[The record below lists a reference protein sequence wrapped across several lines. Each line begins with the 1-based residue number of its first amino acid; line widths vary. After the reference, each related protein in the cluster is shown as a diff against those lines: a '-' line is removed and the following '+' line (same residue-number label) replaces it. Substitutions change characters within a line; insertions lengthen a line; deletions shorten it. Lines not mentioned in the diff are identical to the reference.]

1 MKRLFISLIC
11 VCILAVAFTT
21 VAFAADISKA
31 TVSIAEPVL
40 GEKPST
46 TATLPETASSYV
58 KSVEWKGNFDE
69 NGCFKAGEMYEV
81 HVDLGVK
88 KGLDK
93 IFVGNFKD
101 YTVNGY
107 PSGKLSYV
115 LNTKNVKM
123 ECILPY
129 VLDESGNKIMYDQL
143 HAAKCEVTWP
153 EVGEKPNTT
162 GICSTPYTKPEV
174 KVEWKGELDVNG
186 CFKAGVNYSAYVTV
200 EMDLSQGNRF
210 FVFADSTFTI
220 NGGKTYFYKYND
232 YKNPRPATSVTFYA
246 TFAKLKEPI
255 ASEEA
260 ITSVDA
266 FPIYVEYE
274 KAPSLSKDEPDSS
287 GKGSVAIDKTAYY
300 ATVEYDKPI
309 ADELYSWFTTTVTY
323 HAKGNY
329 SFAST
334 VKINEKDKNTGAVML
349 SFDKKTIVA
358 KFYNFVDIPE
368 DRKEELAKITPEMEE
383 YLLNHMYLGKYDTY
397 VAKGKIICP
406 PEANIANIYK
416 YPVIERCPISKG
428 LEDGDVI
435 YIKDLDFSDEIP
447 GVLGKWY
454 RIGDGFIPAACVE
467 ITEHVNYFEGAPG
480 TSKETP
486 FKFAGGDGSFENPY
500 LIENAEQLN
509 AMRKAPSKHY
519 KLIADIDLS
528 SWGNWVPIG
537 GTPAYGTL
545 GGDINEAH
553 YGGRAFTG
561 SLDGNGHVISGM
573 TIKIDSKELY
583 MAETGN
589 FRYYGLFGRLYT
601 GEASI
606 KNLGMINYTID
617 IKYNTLPA
625 MFDMYVGSIA
635 GDSTGSYLDNCYS
648 AGGRINIDLG
658 TVEKGY
664 GNGIH
669 HILVGGLIGEHTGDI
684 YRCYNTSN
692 ITVNTKNTIH
702 SEPHAGGIAGAC
714 IGGSQIR
721 ECYNTGDITVGFVHG
736 ESWTNSYAA
745 GIVSNAYM
753 YNIPGIYGYENTST
767 NSFYDC
773 YNTGD
778 ITANAVSGIVCYSGW
793 DVYAYRCYNTGK
805 LTGDSQSNLG
815 TDLIVSHVVG
825 RFAKIYTEANPNKYV
840 VGCATEGSTNVS
852 GDAWQKNSALGRP
865 TLKWNPD
872 EKVAKTSVT
881 QNAEVVVENVGTFTD
896 VKTSDWF
903 AESVQWAVDKKVTA
917 GTTSTTFSPD
927 DTCTRAQIITF
938 MFRANGSPKQT
949 GTNPFTDVKPTD
961 YYYESSIWAYNKG
974 MVSGTTFD
982 PHTPCTRGDTVIY
995 LWKNAGSPF
1004 VVWTTQFKDA
1014 HEIQGTA
1021 LISAVSWAF
1030 KNGITSG
1037 TSFNTFSPENICTRA
1052 QIVTFLYRAVNL

>member
-1 MKRLFISLIC
+1 MKKLFTFFFCICLI
-11 VCILAVAFTT
+11 AVVFTT
-21 VAFAADISKA
+21 AAFAADISKA
-31 TVSIAEPVL
+31 TVTIAEPVI
-40 GEKPST
+40 GEKPAT
-46 TATLPETASSYV
+46 TATVPETASSYV

-81 HVDLGVK
+81 HIDLGVK

-107 PSGKLSYV
+107 PSGNLSYV

-129 VLDESGNKIMYDQL
+129 VLDENGNKIMYDQL
-143 HAAKCEVTWP
+143 HNAKCKITAP
-153 EVGEKPNTT
+153 EVGAKPITT
-162 GICSTPYTKPEV
+162 GTCVTPYTKSEV

-186 CFKAGVNYSAYVTV
+186 CFKAGVNYYAYVTV

-210 FVFADSTFTI
+210 FVFDENTFTI
-220 NGGKTYFYKYND
+220 NGYKSYFYKYND
-232 YKNPRPATSVTFYA
+232 YTNPRPATSVTFYVICE
-246 TFAKLKEPI
+246 KLKEPVV
-255 ASEEA
+255 SEEV
-260 ITSVDA
+260 IFSVDN

-274 KAPSLSKDEPDSS
+274 KAPSLSKDGPDSS
-287 GKGSVAIDKTAYY
+287 GNGGIAVDKDRYY
-300 ATVEYDKPI
+300 ATVEYDKPV
-309 ADELYSWFTTTVTY
+309 ADEIYGWFTTTVTY
-323 HAKGNY
+323 HAKDGY

-334 VKINEKDKNTGAVML
+334 VTINEKDKNTGAVMI
-349 SFDKKTIVA
+349 SFDKKTISA
-358 KFYNFVDIPE
+358 KFYNFIGIPKGRE
-368 DRKEELAKITPEMEE
+368 AEFTKITPAMEE
-383 YLLNHMYLGKYDTY
+383 YLLNHMYKGKYDTY
-397 VAKGKIICP
+397 VAIGKIVCP
-406 PEANIANIYK
+406 PEVYIANIYE
-416 YPVIERCPISKG
+416 YPFIERYSTSSEIEEGKY
-428 LEDGDVI
+428 V
-435 YIKDLDFSDEIP
+435 YIKDLDFSDELP

-454 RIGDGFIPAACVE
+454 RVGDGFIPAALVE
-467 ITEHVNYFEGAPG
+467 ITEYVNYFEGAPAEL
-480 TSKETP
+480 KESP
-486 FKFAGGDGSFENPY
+486 FKFAGGDGSLENPY

-528 SWGNWVPIG
+528 NWGNWVPIG
-537 GTPAYGTL
+537 GTPAYGVL

-553 YGGRAFTG
+553 YGGSAFTG

-573 TIKIDSKELY
+573 TIKINSEELY

-589 FRYYGLFGRLYT
+589 FRYYGLFGRIYT
-601 GEASI
+601 GESSI

-617 IKYNTLPA
+617 IKYDTLPA

-648 AGGRINIDLG
+648 AGGTINIDLG

-669 HILVGGLIGEHTGDI
+669 HILVGGLIGEQTGDI

-714 IGGSQIR
+714 IGGSQVR

-736 ESWTNSYAA
+736 ESWTNSYAS

-753 YNIPGIYGYENTST
+753 YSVPGIYGYENTST

-773 YNTGD
+773 YNTGN

-793 DVYAYRCYNTGK
+793 DVYAYRCYNAGK
-805 LTGDSQSNLG
+805 LTGDTQSNLG
-815 TDLIVSHVVG
+815 DLIVSPVVG
-825 RFAKIYTEANPNKYV
+825 KFAKIYTEANPNKYV
-840 VGCATEGSTNVS
+840 VGCATDGSTNVS
-852 GDAWQKNSALGRP
+852 GDAWQKNAALGRP

-872 EKVAKTSVT
+872 EKIAKTSVT
-881 QNAEVVVENVGTFTD
+881 QSAETVVKNVGTFTD
-896 VKTSDWF
+896 VKTNNWF

-917 GTTSTTFSPD
+917 GTTATTFSPD

-949 GTNPFTDVKPTD
+949 GENPFTDVKTTD

-974 MVSGTTFD
+974 MVSGTEFA
-982 PHTPCTRGDTVIY
+982 PNTPCTRGDTVIY
-995 LWKNAGSPF
+995 LWKNVDSPF
-1004 VVWTTQFKDA
+1004 VVWTTQFKDVS
-1014 HEIQGTA
+1014 GNDLNTA
-1021 LISAVSWAF
+1021 VAWAF
-1030 KNGITSG
+1030 KNEITSG
-1037 TSFNTFSPENICTRA
+1037 TSFNTFSPDNICTRA
-1052 QIVTFLYRAVNL
+1052 QIVTFLYRAVNLK